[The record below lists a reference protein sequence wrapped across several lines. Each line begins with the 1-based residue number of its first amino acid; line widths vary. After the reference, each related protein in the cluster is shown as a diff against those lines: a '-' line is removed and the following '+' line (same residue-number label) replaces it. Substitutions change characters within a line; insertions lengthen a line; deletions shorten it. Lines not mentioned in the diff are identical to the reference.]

1 MRVLRVPCSSWET
14 AAAVLTRRHVSG
26 HDAAMRSL
34 SRSLMFLFVF
44 AWLLY
49 VVDLLNGYV
58 IDRHLLE
65 TQYFYFYF

>member
-1 MRVLRVPCSSWET
+1 
-14 AAAVLTRRHVSG
+14 
-26 HDAAMRSL
+26 MRSL

-65 TQYFYFYF
+65 AQYLFLEILPAGSDYETKWEFHRDLKYKCWLILRT